1 MQRGTTKH
9 NRLEA
14 NSSPIA
20 EPSVK
25 AVSLK
30 RNKMKPPEGEW
41 EVSDCCG
48 AIVVMT
54 DICSECREHAGSVRQ
69 TKELKFPYFVKI
81 SLNGEIMTEKVKDR
95 KDEKRLKN
103 LFPEMFDKDKSP
115 KREKRG
121 IK

>member
-1 MQRGTTKH
+1 
-9 NRLEA
+9 
-14 NSSPIA
+14 
-20 EPSVK
+20 
-25 AVSLK
+25 
-30 RNKMKPPEGEW
+30 MKPPEGEW
-41 EVSDCCG
+41 EVSDCYG